1 MDISLLIL
9 GFLIGMR
16 HALEADHVAAVAS
29 LVSGNSDTKS
39 TVLHGAVWGLGHTIT
54 LFLFGSMALIV
65 NSVIPIE
72 FAKTLEF
79 AVGIMLVLLGMD
91 VLYRL
96 YKKRVHF
103 YIHKHG
109 DGKKHLHDE
118 TTPHHKDNHEHQH
131 KEPFPK
137 RALFVGLMHGMAG
150 SAALIILTLNTVE
163 TPLMALGYILIFG
176 IGSILGMA
184 LLSLVIS
191 IPLKYSAQ
199 NIKWLHNSI
208 HISVAFF
215 TVGIGGMI
223 VFNYL

>member
-1 MDISLLIL
+1 
-9 GFLIGMR
+9 
-16 HALEADHVAAVAS
+16 
-29 LVSGNSDTKS
+29 
-39 TVLHGAVWGLGHTIT
+39 
-54 LFLFGSMALIV
+54 
-65 NSVIPIE
+65 
-72 FAKTLEF
+72 
-79 AVGIMLVLLGMD
+79 
-91 VLYRL
+91 
-96 YKKRVHF
+96 
-103 YIHKHG
+103 
-109 DGKKHLHDE
+109 
-118 TTPHHKDNHEHQH
+118 
-131 KEPFPK
+131 
-137 RALFVGLMHGMAG
+137 MHGMAG